1 MMYYLV
7 YGVLWLFSLLPM
19 WVHYVIADGIYL
31 IVYRLVGYRKKL
43 VRKNLA
49 DSFPEKTKEE
59 LQAIEKGFYH
69 WFCDYLVETIK
80 MMTISEKNLKRRMV
94 FKGVEGADEV
104 LESGQSIALY
114 LGHYCNWEWVTSMPL
129 WVTPKAHCGQIY
141 HVLENAAFDKLFLKL
156 RERWGAESIPMAE
169 TLRRV
174 ATYRK
179 QGQPIM
185 IGYISDQVPFW
196 NNIHHWLDFL
206 NHDTP
211 VLTGTERLAR
221 GAGHAIFYLDMHRVR
236 RGYYEA
242 TLKLITR
249 DPKQTKDYELT
260 DAYFHLLEESIRR
273 DPACYLWTHNRWKRT
288 HEEFNL
294 RYDETTGR
302 VDITSSVEE
311 LRKEGVRRQE
321 SGDRSEE

>member
-1 MMYYLV
+1 MYYLV

-43 VRKNLA
+43 VRKNLT
-49 DSFPEKTKEE
+49 DSFPEKTAEE
-59 LQAIEKGFYH
+59 LQTIEKGFYH

-80 MMTISEKNLKRRMV
+80 MMTISEKNLKRRMA
-94 FKGVEGADEV
+94 FKGTKEADEI

-129 WVTPKAHCGQIY
+129 WITPKAHCGQIY

-196 NNIHHWLDFL
+196 NNIHHWLNFL

-221 GAGHAIFYLDMHRVR
+221 GAGHAIFYLNMHRVR

-260 DAYFHLLEESIRR
+260 DAYFRMLEESIRR
-273 DPACYLWTHNRWKRT
+273 DPVCYLWTHNRWKRT

-294 RYDETTGR
+294 RYDEATGR
-302 VDITSSVEE
+302 VDITSTVEE
-311 LRKEGVRRQE
+311 LRKLKR
-321 SGDRSEE
+321 EE

>member
-1 MMYYLV
+1 MKVLYYLT
-7 YGVLWLFSLLPM
+7 YAVLWLLSLLPL
-19 WVHYVIADGIYL
+19 WVHYLISDAIYL
-31 IVYRLVGYRKKL
+31 VVYRLVGYRKKL
-43 VRKNLA
+43 VRKNLK
-49 DSFPEKTKEE
+49 DCFPEKTETE
-59 LQAIEKGFYH
+59 ILRIEKDFYH

-80 MMTISEKNLKRRMV
+80 MMTISEKNLKRRMA
-94 FKGVEGADEV
+94 FKGTKEADEV

-196 NNIHHWLDFL
+196 NNIHHWLNFL

-260 DAYFHLLEESIRR
+260 DAYFRMLEESIRR
-273 DPACYLWTHNRWKRT
+273 DPVCYLWTHNRWKRT

-294 RYDETTGR
+294 RYDEATGR
-302 VDITSSVEE
+302 VDITSTVEE
-311 LRKEGVRRQE
+311 LRKLKR
-321 SGDRSEE
+321 EE

>member
-1 MMYYLV
+1 MYYLV

-19 WVHYVIADGIYL
+19 WVHYLIADGIYL

-43 VRKNLA
+43 VRKNLT
-49 DSFPEKTKEE
+49 DSFPEKTAEE
-59 LQAIEKGFYH
+59 LQTIEKGFYH

-80 MMTISEKNLKRRMV
+80 MMTISEKNLKRRMA
-94 FKGVEGADEV
+94 FKDTKEADEI

-129 WVTPKAHCGQIY
+129 WITPKAHCGQIY

-196 NNIHHWLDFL
+196 NNIHHWLNFL

-260 DAYFHLLEESIRR
+260 DAYFRMLEESIRR
-273 DPACYLWTHNRWKRT
+273 DPVCYLWTHNRWKRT

-294 RYDETTGR
+294 RYDEATGR
-302 VDITSSVEE
+302 VDITSTVEE
-311 LRKEGVRRQE
+311 LRKLKR
-321 SGDRSEE
+321 EE

>member
-1 MMYYLV
+1 MYYLV

-43 VRKNLA
+43 VRKNLT
-49 DSFPEKTKEE
+49 DSFPEKTAEE
-59 LQAIEKGFYH
+59 LQTIEKGFYH

-80 MMTISEKNLKRRMV
+80 MMTIGEKNLKRRMA
-94 FKGVEGADEV
+94 FKGTKEADEV

-129 WVTPKAHCGQIY
+129 WITPKAHCGQIY

-196 NNIHHWLDFL
+196 NNIHHWLNFL

-260 DAYFHLLEESIRR
+260 DAYFRMLEESIRR
-273 DPACYLWTHNRWKRT
+273 DPVCYLWTHNRWKRT

-294 RYDETTGR
+294 RYDEATGR
-302 VDITSSVEE
+302 VDITSTVEE
-311 LRKEGVRRQE
+311 LRKLKR
-321 SGDRSEE
+321 EE

>member
-1 MMYYLV
+1 MYYLV

-43 VRKNLA
+43 VRKNLT
-49 DSFPEKTKEE
+49 DSFPEKTAEE
-59 LQAIEKGFYH
+59 LQTIEKGFYH

-80 MMTISEKNLKRRMV
+80 MMTISEKSLKRRMA
-94 FKGVEGADEV
+94 FKGTKEADEI

-129 WVTPKAHCGQIY
+129 WITPKAHCGQIY

-196 NNIHHWLDFL
+196 NNIHHWLNFL

-260 DAYFHLLEESIRR
+260 DAYFRMLEESIRR
-273 DPACYLWTHNRWKRT
+273 DPVCYLWTHNRWKRT

-294 RYDETTGR
+294 RYDEATGR
-302 VDITSSVEE
+302 VDITSTVEE
-311 LRKEGVRRQE
+311 LRKLKR
-321 SGDRSEE
+321 EE

>member
-1 MMYYLV
+1 MYYLV

-43 VRKNLA
+43 VRKNLT
-49 DSFPEKTKEE
+49 DSFPEKTAEE
-59 LQAIEKGFYH
+59 LQTIEKGFYH

-80 MMTISEKNLKRRMV
+80 
-94 FKGVEGADEV
+94 
-104 LESGQSIALY
+104 SGQSIALY

-129 WVTPKAHCGQIY
+129 WITPKAHCGQIY
-141 HVLENAAFDKLFLKL
+141 HVLENAAFNKLFLKL

-196 NNIHHWLDFL
+196 NNIHHWLNFL

-260 DAYFHLLEESIRR
+260 DAYFRMLEESIRR
-273 DPACYLWTHNRWKRT
+273 DPVCYLWTHNRWKRT

-294 RYDETTGR
+294 RYDEATGR
-302 VDITSSVEE
+302 VDITSTVEE
-311 LRKEGVRRQE
+311 LRKLKR
-321 SGDRSEE
+321 EE

>member
-179 QGQPIM
+179 LGQPIM

-311 LRKEGVRRQE
+311 LRREGVRRQE

>member
-1 MMYYLV
+1 MKVLYYLT
-7 YGVLWLFSLLPM
+7 YAVLWLLSLLPL
-19 WVHYVIADGIYL
+19 WVHYLISDAIYL
-31 IVYRLVGYRKKL
+31 VVYRLVGYRKKL
-43 VRKNLA
+43 VRKNLK
-49 DSFPEKTKEE
+49 DCFPEKTETE
-59 LQAIEKGFYH
+59 ILRIEKDFYH

-80 MMTISEKNLKRRMV
+80 MMTISEKNLKRRMA
-94 FKGVEGADEV
+94 FKGTKEADEI

-129 WVTPKAHCGQIY
+129 WITPKAHCGQIY

-196 NNIHHWLDFL
+196 NNIHHWLNFL

-260 DAYFHLLEESIRR
+260 DAYFRMLEESIRR
-273 DPACYLWTHNRWKRT
+273 DPVCYLWTHNRWKRT

-294 RYDETTGR
+294 RYDEATGR
-302 VDITSSVEE
+302 VDITSTVEE
-311 LRKEGVRRQE
+311 LRKLKR
-321 SGDRSEE
+321 EE

>member
-1 MMYYLV
+1 MYYLV

-43 VRKNLA
+43 VRKNLT
-49 DSFPEKTKEE
+49 DSFQEKTAEE
-59 LQAIEKGFYH
+59 LQTIEKGFYH

-80 MMTISEKNLKRRMV
+80 MMTISEKNLKRRMA
-94 FKGVEGADEV
+94 FKGTKEADEI

-129 WVTPKAHCGQIY
+129 WITPKAHCGQIY

-196 NNIHHWLDFL
+196 NNIHHWLNFL

-260 DAYFHLLEESIRR
+260 DAYFRMLEESIRR
-273 DPACYLWTHNRWKRT
+273 DPVCYLWTHNRWKRT

-294 RYDETTGR
+294 RYDEATGR
-302 VDITSSVEE
+302 VDITSTVEE
-311 LRKEGVRRQE
+311 LRKLKR
-321 SGDRSEE
+321 EE

>member
-1 MMYYLV
+1 MYYLV

>member
-1 MMYYLV
+1 MNSGGTMMYYLV

-31 IVYRLVGYRKKL
+31 IVYRLIGYRKKL

-94 FKGVEGADEV
+94 FKGTKEVDEV

-114 LGHYCNWEWVTSMPL
+114 MGHYCNWEWVTSMPL

-156 RERWGAESIPMAE
+156 RKRWGAESIPMAE

-196 NNIHHWLDFL
+196 NNIHHWLNFL

-260 DAYFHLLEESIRR
+260 DAYFHLLEESVRR

-302 VDITSSVEE
+302 VDITSTVEE
-311 LRKEGVRRQE
+311 LRRLK
-321 SGDRSEE
+321 SEE